1 MVRRLAKFVAVAAL
15 VALPSAVQAQAR
27 CVGIGSC
34 TINPSASLTIP
45 QLVVLELA
53 SAAITLNTPIFTT
66 DSLNNQLT
74 ETTFG
79 GLNVRANHPWTLN
92 VSAAAATW
100 TYTPAGGAVGG
111 ARDRADLEFQAG
123 GCGGTWVA
131 MGAGAAAVA
140 TGVVTN
146 GAPASVCFRTNF
158 PNDYASVKNRPG
170 TYTLALTLTL
180 AAN

>member
-15 VALPSAVQAQAR
+15 VALPSAAQAQAV
-27 CVGIGSC
+27 CVGINSC
-34 TINPSASLTIP
+34 SLNPNASLTIP
-45 QLVVLELA
+45 KVVRLALA
-53 SAAITLNTPIFTT
+53 SPAVTLNTPDFSL

-92 VSAAAATW
+92 VSSAAATW
-100 TYTPAGGAVGG
+100 TYTPAAGASGGS
-111 ARDRADLEFQAG
+111 RLRADLEFQT
-123 GCGGTWVA
+123 GC
-131 MGAGAAAVA
+131 AGAWAAMSA
-140 TGVVTN
+140 TAAAIASGLITN
-146 GAPASVCFRTNF
+146 GAAASVCFRTNF
-158 PNDYASVKNRPG
+158 PNDYTDVKNRPG